1 MLNRIDRYVLKQ
13 IMVPLAASLGVG
25 LSMLLAERM
34 VRLLDTTLGKR
45 NSFGAAF
52 ELLAYL
58 VPHYLGIAIPAA
70 LFLGLLF
77 GFNKLSKSNE
87 LDAMMATGVG
97 MHQLVRSGVI
107 LAGVFSLLA
116 IAIFGW
122 LQPYTRYA
130 YRATIFEITNVEAFY
145 LAEEG
150 VFMQTGTRTFILDQL
165 NRKTST
171 FNRVFLFDDR
181 GPKGTETLT
190 ARSGVLIPVEGETRP
205 VLRLFDGHRL
215 DLNTD
220 VKPGAVAPPASV
232 ATYQSL
238 DTPLGRV
245 AQDVYRKRGADER
258 ELTLTDLA
266 FWEGMLPQRATQN
279 SMRAELHRRII
290 YILTTM
296 LLPFLAIPFAVG
308 RPRSPR
314 AYRIAAAL
322 VLLIVMHEI
331 IQQGALATENNGISP
346 WITMW
351 LPMTFLTIFA
361 LWRFHHMSFNV
372 PGDTSDR
379 IFEPVHDFMLAVT
392 RKIWPR
398 RNRMGAA

>member
-1 MLNRIDRYVLKQ
+1 MLNRLDRYVLRQ
-13 IMVPLAASLGVG
+13 ILVPLTASLGVG
-25 LSMLLAERM
+25 LCMLLAERL

-77 GFNKLSKSNE
+77 GFSKLSKSNE

-97 MHQLVRSGVI
+97 MHQLVRSGVMLALVFSI
-107 LAGVFSLLA
+107 LAV
-116 IAIFGW
+116 AIFGW

-165 NRKTST
+165 NRKTSS
-171 FNRVFLFDDR
+171 FDRVFLYDDL
-181 GPKGTETLT
+181 GEKGSETLT

-205 VLRLFDGHRL
+205 VLRLFNGHRL
-215 DLNTD
+215 DIAGTPQT
-220 VKPGAVAPPASV
+220 PGVPAVASV
-232 ATYQSL
+232 ATYASL
-238 DTPLGRV
+238 DTPLGKA
-245 AQDVYRKRGADER
+245 AQEIYRRRGIDER
-258 ELTLTDLA
+258 ELTLPELA
-266 FWEGMLPQRATQN
+266 MWKGKYPARATKD
-279 SMRAELHRRII
+279 SMQAELHRRII
-290 YILTTM
+290 YILTTI

-322 VLLIVMHEI
+322 VLLVVMHEV
-331 IQQGALATENNGISP
+331 IQQGALATENSGFSP
-346 WITMW
+346 WLTMW
-351 LPMTFLTIFA
+351 LPMTLLAIFA
-361 LWRFHHMSFNV
+361 IWRFRQISFTV

-379 IFEPVHDFMLAVT
+379 IFGPVHDGVRFVMAKLW
-392 RKIWPR
+392 RKPGQD
-398 RNRMGAA
+398 GAT